1 MSFTKRASRI
11 PTSYSLNNTSV
22 ELTTNYKYLGVYVS
36 SDLSWNHHIDVI
48 LASANRS
55 LGLLKHTLKHAP
67 SHLRKL
73 AYITL
78 IRPKIEYA
86 SAIWDP
92 YQAYII
98 NNIESLQNRAVR
110 FIFSNYS
117 RHSSVT
123 ELKIRAELLDLSQR
137 RTAARL
143 SLFHK
148 LYHHPLLHDD
158 FISSPASILPR
169 HDHPFKVKR
178 LPCHTLHYSRS
189 FVPRT
194 IIDWNALP
202 SHIATVIDA
211 VKFNQLILTEV
222 VK

>member
-1 MSFTKRASRI
+1 MSFTKRPNRI
-11 PTSYSLNNTSV
+11 ATSYSLNNTAV
-22 ELTTNYKYLGVYVS
+22 ELTTTYKYLGVYLS
-36 SDLSWNHHIDVI
+36 SDLSWNYHINVI

-55 LGLLKHTLKHAP
+55 LGLLKHNLKHAP

-86 SAIWDP
+86 CAIWDP
-92 YQAYII
+92 YQAYLI

-110 FIFSNYS
+110 FIFSDYS
-117 RHSSVT
+117 RHSSVSA
-123 ELKIRAELLDLSQR
+123 LKIRAELPDLFQR
-137 RTAARL
+137 RTVSRL

-158 FISSPASILPR
+158 FFSSPVAILPR
-169 HDHPFKVKR
+169 RDHPFKVKR
-178 LPCHTLHYSRS
+178 FACHTFNYSQS
-189 FVPRT
+189 FIPRT
-194 IIDWNALP
+194 IVDWNALP
-202 SHIATVIDA
+202 SHIATVIDS
-211 VKFNQLILTEV
+211 VKFHELIMTEV